1 MLPLWIIDL
10 REKSNR
16 RDLFV
21 GLVEKIEHVCI
32 NRTYGSSKQHSSELP
47 FAVSSDIS
55 SEDSNIVFASESTRV
70 VENDTPTVRNTLE
83 LLDKQEAD
91 RNSVVI
97 GDYWR
102 YSPMEDNFYGISI
115 GSDDQNKRTTYDQA
129 HIKNEIEATPT
140 AEGTANRLYKFQSDL
155 VAEGQQFIQQLR
167 ASNAHPDIKV
177 NIVVLGDIT
186 EDFTRI
192 VFPAIAG
199 LLQKEKGR
207 ILPHHIHQGME
218 VIGMLYIPSDINT
231 REVNIRKSM
240 QRTLREIDVQNRVN
254 DIRGYDHMMFYQ
266 DVQNRTE
273 CSYPILN
280 DEQLASYLVQC
291 LVHLYL
297 ACNDSHPLL
306 SGTTSADVFYFS
318 MGATSVHYDTDN
330 EDRKGRQILATEF
343 IKNLKSEGDNEK
355 ETQDLDII
363 KGDEYGP
370 ESFFESSHI
379 SKLTC
384 DELDEEV
391 PSPHPVYDYLAKYL
405 KRYYYNLYL
414 RFFTENMMR
423 HIVSQIEDCT
433 RTQLESISTHSKR
446 RFVDAQKHISER
458 LFDIFG
464 KISANDG
471 GIPTIARKFKDMQDC
486 LSGKR
491 ADIQRVLER
500 NFWRKIEE
508 QHISKQII
516 DRFTE
521 YHDAYVNDLKNKTG
535 GTNQL
540 EMKKQAVVELNGVL
554 SAESTML
561 SRICRTI
568 LLGIMC
574 ALALVPVLNMLSPHI
589 INLGKV
595 RRNGELWTIG
605 LFLIPIFF
613 QFISY
618 WRYNRNKKRAV
629 NNLKAMYLHDAYA
642 RVANR
647 IESEVN
653 LFYDKMI
660 AISDKYIN
668 RCDGICKELGKGMKE
683 EKVGAPLFPESMF
696 NQPLVGG
703 KFANELLLPEK
714 EADDAEVR
722 INYIRYKLSEL
733 TKSDYFLLINQN
745 KSIVKDLFAD
755 VRLTE
760 NLIRRV
766 KDNGEEELV
775 TKEQQDSELQ
785 NMWEKHKETFY
796 QQLCATVKD
805 ALMPREASTV
815 GEKLYQYCTTAPD
828 REDILKQM
836 VYHAATN
843 GEVTSSADRE
853 YSDTKMNDPRVDEF
867 IRPFVSAVNCQMQ
880 TDKYNKVY
888 RKYIFVTR
896 WRCFEHFNLNRILP
910 SEDFDEKIRRQQVY
924 AEEIRA
930 KANKGKK
937 QYRSME
943 EEKVQKD
950 HPDGMVYNRKT
961 SSLLLWALCPD
972 DSSSEWFRLFDSEFF
987 AEAYE
992 EKKTFRKILNQND

>member
-21 GLVEKIEHVCI
+21 GLVGQIEHVYI
-32 NRTYGSSKQHSSELP
+32 NRTYGCSESQSSEQP

-55 SEDSNIVFASESTRV
+55 SDDSNIIFASESTRA
-70 VENDTPTVRNTLE
+70 VENETPTVRKTLE
-83 LLDKQEAD
+83 LLDEREAD

-115 GSDDQNKRTTYDQA
+115 DSNDQNKQSNYDQA
-129 HIKNEIEATPT
+129 HIRNEVETNPT
-140 AEGTANRLYKFQSDL
+140 AEGTANRLYKFQCDL
-155 VAEGQQFIQQLR
+155 VAEGQQFIRQLR
-167 ASNAHPDIKV
+167 ASNAHPDIKINV
-177 NIVVLGDIT
+177 VVLGDIT

-218 VIGMLYIPSDINT
+218 VIGMLYVPSDINT
-231 REVNIRKSM
+231 REVNVRKSM
-240 QRTLREIDVQNRVN
+240 QRTLQEIDVQNRVN

-280 DEQLASYLVQC
+280 DKQLASYLVQC

-363 KGDEYGP
+363 KADDYGP
-370 ESFFESSHI
+370 ESFFEAKHL
-379 SKLTC
+379 SKLAC
-384 DELDEEV
+384 DEIYEDS
-391 PSPHPVYDYLAKYL
+391 PSPHPIFDYWAKYL

-423 HIVSQIEDCT
+423 HIIRQMDDCT
-433 RTQLESISTHSKR
+433 RAQLESISNHSKR

-458 LFDIFG
+458 LLDIIG
-464 KISANDG
+464 RISANDG

-486 LSGKR
+486 LSSKKSE
-491 ADIQRVLER
+491 IQRVLER
-500 NFWRKIEE
+500 NFWRTIEE
-508 QHISKQII
+508 KHVSRKLI

-521 YHDAYVNDLKNKTG
+521 YHDAYKTDLKNKTG

-540 EMKKQAVVELNGVL
+540 EMKRQAVVELNGIL

-589 INLGKV
+589 INLGRV

-605 LFLIPIFF
+605 LFLIPIIF
-613 QFISY
+613 QLVSY
-618 WRYNRNKKRAV
+618 WRYNRHKNRAV
-629 NNLKAMYLHDAYA
+629 NNLKAMHLHDAYA

-647 IESEVN
+647 IESEIN
-653 LFYDKMI
+653 LFYDKII
-660 AISDKYIN
+660 ALSDQYIN
-668 RCDGICKELGKGMKE
+668 RCDCICKELGKGMKE
-683 EKVGAPLFPESMF
+683 EKIGAPLFPVSMF

-703 KFANELLLPEK
+703 KFANIQLLPEK

-733 TKSDYFLLINQN
+733 TKTEYFLLINQN

-755 VRLTE
+755 VKLTE

-775 TKEQQDSELQ
+775 TKEQQHSELLKA
-785 NMWEKHKETFY
+785 WEKHKETFH
-796 QQLCATVKD
+796 QQLLSTVKD
-805 ALMPREASTV
+805 ALMPREESTV
-815 GEKLYQYCTTAPD
+815 GEKLYHYCTMAPD
-828 REDILKQM
+828 REDVLKQM
-836 VYHAATN
+836 VSYAATN

-853 YSDTKMNDPRVDEF
+853 YSDTKMNDPRVEEF
-867 IRPFVSAVNCQMQ
+867 ISPYISSVNCQMQ
-880 TDKYNKVY
+880 TDKFNKAY

-910 SEDFDEKIRRQQVY
+910 TEDFDEKFRRLHVY
-924 AEEIRA
+924 DEEIRA

-943 EEKVQKD
+943 EEKIQKD
-950 HPDGMVYNRKT
+950 HPDGLVYNRKI

-992 EKKTFRKILNQND
+992 EKKTFRRILNQND